1 MNRVISSASMVYSLL
16 KTTGACIVCLSVS
29 LSVNVSINRISM
41 CMEYMD
47 GGSLDTYGA
56 IPEQVFGRITVSV
69 SSFYK
74 SKQLQ
79 MVISLHRLS
88 MV

>member
-1 MNRVISSASMVYSLL
+1 MNHDTSLASTVYSLL
-16 KTTGACIVCLSVS
+16 KTTGSNIVHLSVS
-29 LSVNVSINRISM
+29 LSVNISINRISM

-69 SSFYK
+69 SS
-74 SKQLQ
+74 
-79 MVISLHRLS
+79 V
-88 MV
+88 

>member
-1 MNRVISSASMVYSLL
+1 MNHVTLLASMVYSLL
-16 KTTGACIVCLSVS
+16 KTTGACFVCPSVS
-29 LSVNVSINRISM
+29 LSVNIPINRISM

-69 SSFYK
+69 SSF
-74 SKQLQ
+74 
-79 MVISLHRLS
+79 
-88 MV
+88 

>member
-1 MNRVISSASMVYSLL
+1 MVYSLL
-16 KTTGACIVCLSVS
+16 KITGTCIVSVCQFVHKYFS
-29 LSVNVSINRISM
+29 TDRISM

-69 SSFYK
+69 SNF
-74 SKQLQ
+74 L
-79 MVISLHRLS
+79 
-88 MV
+88 